1 MRTTI
6 TLDADTRGLIEKF
19 MSERGLSFK
28 ESVNEAI
35 RRGLAP
41 APTESHV
48 TVPRHLGTPRMDVV
62 KALALAADLED
73 EAIARRLSEG
83 R

>member
-1 MRTTI
+1 M
-6 TLDADTRGLIEKF
+6 A
-19 MSERGLSFK
+19 ERGLSFT

-41 APTESHV
+41 APTASHV